1 VTIADPPSATLF
13 WREPENIDSPAHAIR
28 SGGEKMNRAVFVATV
43 VVGMLVSAVWGFSQS
58 AEELQSFLARLQ
70 VGKPVTYRNLTVVP
84 VSARGSQGRDDPR
97 SVLTLDQA
105 LELGVL
111 EIREK
116 DSGDVP
122 WVVVSNHS
130 DRRIFV
136 MGGEI
141 LSGCKQDRI
150 VARDVLIAPRRKRLL
165 LPVYCVESGRWHHV
179 SGEFKS
185 EKNLGTY
192 TMRAAAQDSSGN
204 NQMEVWN
211 KVAESNRKMGVR
223 SDTEAYQDAFRS
235 EEVARLVL
243 DVEQKLKDLPSM
255 EKGITGVIIAVGER
269 IIGVDIFVSSE
280 LFQAMWPKIVKA
292 CVVAMSDYEQEA
304 ALSAEQA
311 EQFLKA
317 LQWMRCQRRPGVDL
331 GFEYFGELK
340 DFTVN
345 TLVYEDTMFHLGAVA
360 HE

>member
-1 VTIADPPSATLF
+1 MKKAA
-13 WREPENIDSPAHAIR
+13 
-28 SGGEKMNRAVFVATV
+28 FVALIV
-43 VVGMLVSAVWGFSQS
+43 IGMLVPAVWGVSQS
-58 AEELQSFLARLQ
+58 AEELQSFLARLEAGQ
-70 VGKPVTYRNLTVVP
+70 PVSYRNLTVVP
-84 VSARGSQGRDDPR
+84 VTIGSARDREDLS

-105 LELGVL
+105 LELGAL

-116 DSGDVP
+116 DGGDVP

-192 TMRAAAQDSSGN
+192 TMRAAAQGSSGN
-204 NQMEVWN
+204 NQMEVWD

-223 SDTEAYQDAFRS
+223 SDTEAYQDAFRN
-235 EEVARLVL
+235 EEVARLVS

-255 EKGITGVIIAVGER
+255 EKGTTGVIVAVGEQ
-269 IIGVDIFVSSE
+269 IIGVDVFATSE
-280 LFQAMWPKIVKA
+280 LFRALWPKIIRA
-292 CVVAMSDYEQEA
+292 CVAAISGYEKDATFSRSE
-304 ALSAEQA
+304 A
-311 EQFLKA
+311 EQFLGA
-317 LQWMRCQRRPGVDL
+317 LQWMRYGRKPGVDL
-331 GFEYFGELK
+331 GFEHSGELK
-340 DFTVN
+340 DFLVN
-345 TLVYEDTMFHLGAVA
+345 ALVFDDAVCHLGAVGR
-360 HE
+360 E

>member
-1 VTIADPPSATLF
+1 
-13 WREPENIDSPAHAIR
+13 
-28 SGGEKMNRAVFVATV
+28 MNRAALAAMV
-43 VVGMLVSAVWGFSQS
+43 VIGMLVPAVWGFSQS
-58 AEELQSFLARLQ
+58 AEQLQSFLAQLEA
-70 VGKPVTYRNLTVVP
+70 GKPLSYRNLTVVP
-84 VSARGSQGRDDPR
+84 VSVRGARVREDLEP
-97 SVLTLDQA
+97 VLTLDQA

-116 DSGDVP
+116 DGGDVP

-192 TMRAAAQDSSGN
+192 TIRAAAQGSSGN
-204 NQMEVWN
+204 NQMEVWD

-223 SDTEAYQDAFRS
+223 SDTEAYQDAFRN
-235 EEVARLVL
+235 EEVARLVS
-243 DVEQKLKDLPSM
+243 DVEQKLRDLPSM
-255 EKGITGVIIAVGER
+255 EKGTTGVIVAVGEQ
-269 IIGVDIFVSSE
+269 IIGVDIFATSE
-280 LFQAMWPKIVKA
+280 LFEALWPKIIKA
-292 CVVAMSDYEQEA
+292 CVAAISGYEKDATFSRSE
-304 ALSAEQA
+304 A
-311 EQFLKA
+311 EQFLGA
-317 LQWMRCQRRPGVDL
+317 LQWMRFGRKPGVDL
-331 GFEYFGELK
+331 GFEHSGELK
-340 DFTVN
+340 DFLVNALVFDDTVC
-345 TLVYEDTMFHLGAVA
+345 HLGAVGR
-360 HE
+360 E

>member
-1 VTIADPPSATLF
+1 M
-13 WREPENIDSPAHAIR
+13 
-28 SGGEKMNRAVFVATV
+28 KRAALVAMIV
-43 VVGMLVSAVWGFSQS
+43 IGMLVPAVWGFSQS
-58 AEELQSFLARLQ
+58 AEELQSFLARLEA
-70 VGKPVTYRNLTVVP
+70 GGPVSYRNLTVVP
-84 VSARGSQGRDDPR
+84 VSMRETRVREDLDL
-97 SVLTLDQA
+97 VLTLDQA

-116 DSGDVP
+116 DGGDVP
-122 WVVVSNHS
+122 WVVVDNHS

-192 TMRAAAQDSSGN
+192 TIRAAAQGSSGN
-204 NQMEVWN
+204 NQMEVWD

-223 SDTEAYQDAFRS
+223 SDTEAYQDAFRN
-235 EEVARLVL
+235 EEVARLVS

-255 EKGITGVIIAVGER
+255 EKGTTGVIVAVGQQ
-269 IIGVDIFVSSE
+269 IIGVDIFATAE
-280 LFQAMWPKIVKA
+280 LFEALWPKIIKA
-292 CVVAMSDYEQEA
+292 CVAAISGYEKDATFSRSE
-304 ALSAEQA
+304 A
-311 EQFLKA
+311 EQFLGA
-317 LQWMRCQRRPGVDL
+317 LQWMRFGRKPGVDL
-331 GFEYFGELK
+331 GFEHSGELK
-340 DFTVN
+340 DFLVNALVFDGTVC
-345 TLVYEDTMFHLGAVA
+345 HLGAVSR
-360 HE
+360 E

>member
-1 VTIADPPSATLF
+1 M
-13 WREPENIDSPAHAIR
+13 
-28 SGGEKMNRAVFVATV
+28 KRAALVAMIV
-43 VVGMLVSAVWGFSQS
+43 IGMSVPAVWGFSQS
-58 AEELQSFLARLQ
+58 AEELQSFLARLEA
-70 VGKPVTYRNLTVVP
+70 GGPVSYRNLTVVP
-84 VSARGSQGRDDPR
+84 VSMRETRVRKDLDL
-97 SVLTLDQA
+97 VLTLDQA

-116 DSGDVP
+116 DGGDVP
-122 WVVVSNHS
+122 WVVVDNHS

-192 TMRAAAQDSSGN
+192 TIRAAAQGSSGN
-204 NQMEVWN
+204 NQMEVWD

-223 SDTEAYQDAFRS
+223 SDTEAYQDAFRN
-235 EEVARLVL
+235 EEVARLVS

-255 EKGITGVIIAVGER
+255 EKGTTGVIVAVGGQ
-269 IIGVDIFVSSE
+269 IIGVDIFASQE
-280 LFQAMWPKIVKA
+280 LFQELWPKIIRA
-292 CVVAMSDYEQEA
+292 CVVAMNGYQGEA
-304 ALSAEQA
+304 AFSQLEA
-311 EQFLKA
+311 EQFLSA
-317 LQWMRCQRRPGVDL
+317 LRWMRYGRKPGVDL
-331 GFEYFGELK
+331 GFEYAGELN
-340 DFTVN
+340 DFGVN
-345 TLVYEDTMFHLGAVA
+345 ALVFDDAVCHLGAVGWESA
-360 HE
+360 TD

>member
-1 VTIADPPSATLF
+1 
-13 WREPENIDSPAHAIR
+13 
-28 SGGEKMNRAVFVATV
+28 MNRLVLVAAVVIGLLFP
-43 VVGMLVSAVWGFSQS
+43 AVWGFSQS
-58 AEELQSFLARLQ
+58 AEALQSFLTQLEAGR
-70 VGKPVTYRNLTVVP
+70 PVTYRNLTVVP
-84 VSARGSQGRDDPR
+84 VSVRGPGGRDGLD

-116 DSGDVP
+116 DGGDVP

-130 DRRIFV
+130 DRRIFI

-150 VARDVLIAPRRKRLL
+150 VARDVLIAARRKRLL

-179 SGEFKS
+179 SGAFGS

-192 TMRAAAQDSSGN
+192 SMRAAAQGSDGN

-235 EEVARLVL
+235 EEVARLVS
-243 DVEQKLKDLPSM
+243 DVESKLKDLPQM
-255 EKGITGVIIAVGER
+255 EKGTTGVIVALGQQ
-269 IIGVDIFVSSE
+269 IIGVDIFERPE
-280 LFQAMWPKIVKA
+280 LFEALWPKIIKA
-292 CVVAMSDYEQEA
+292 CVVAISGYEKDATFSRSE
-304 ALSAEQA
+304 A
-311 EQFLKA
+311 EQFLGA
-317 LQWMRCQRRPGVDL
+317 LQWMRYGRQPGVDL
-331 GFEYFGELK
+331 GYEYSGELN
-340 DFTVN
+340 DFAVN
-345 TLVYEDTMFHLGAVA
+345 ALVSGGAVCHLGAVA
-360 HE
+360 HESAKGY

>member
-1 VTIADPPSATLF
+1 
-13 WREPENIDSPAHAIR
+13 
-28 SGGEKMNRAVFVATV
+28 MNRAAFVAMV
-43 VVGMLVSAVWGFSQS
+43 VIGMLVPAVWGFSQS
-58 AEELQSFLARLQ
+58 AEELQSFLAQLEA
-70 VGKPVTYRNLTVVP
+70 GKPVSYRNLTVVP
-84 VSARGSQGRDDPR
+84 VSVRSARVREDLD

-105 LELGVL
+105 LDLGVL

-116 DSGDVP
+116 DGGDVP

-192 TMRAAAQDSSGN
+192 TMRAAAQGSAGN
-204 NQMEVWN
+204 NQLEVWN

-223 SDTEAYQDAFRS
+223 SDTEAYQDTFRN
-235 EEVARLVL
+235 EEVARLVS
-243 DVEQKLKDLPSM
+243 DVEQKLKDLPLM
-255 EKGITGVIIAVGER
+255 EKGTTGVIIAVGEQ
-269 IIGVDIFVSSE
+269 IIGVDIFASPE
-280 LFQAMWPKIVKA
+280 LFEALWPKLIRA
-292 CVVAMSDYEQEA
+292 CVVAMSGYQQEA
-304 ALSAEQA
+304 AFSRVEAEQ
-311 EQFLKA
+311 LLNA
-317 LQWMRCQRRPGVDL
+317 LRWMRYGRKPGVDL
-331 GFEYFGELK
+331 GFEYSGELN
-340 DFTVN
+340 DFVVSA
-345 TLVYEDTMFHLGAVA
+345 LVFDDAVCHLGAVG
-360 HE
+360 H